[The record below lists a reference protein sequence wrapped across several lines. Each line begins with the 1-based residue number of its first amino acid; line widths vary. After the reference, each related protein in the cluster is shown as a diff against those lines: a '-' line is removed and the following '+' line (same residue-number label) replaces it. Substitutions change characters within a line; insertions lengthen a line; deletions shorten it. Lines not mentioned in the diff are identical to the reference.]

1 MLHVGIMK
9 TYPKCLGMLHG
20 MAHHS
25 LFLDISV
32 SHFSNNAGTCACAGT
47 VHCPYI
53 AIYVYSS
60 GNLIALNPCHFV
72 TQEDSQTQGN

>member
-1 MLHVGIMK
+1 MLLDVGTAK

-25 LFLDISV
+25 LFLDILV
-32 SHFSNNAGTCACAGT
+32 SHFSNNAGTCAGA

-60 GNLIALNPCHFV
+60 ENLIAFQILV
-72 TQEDSQTQGN
+72 LL